1 MTNPTDPQDRE
12 ATPSEEGVETT
23 PAPVAEEV
31 APPAEAAA
39 SAPADADAEGAADAG
54 DDADA
59 EGDDAGGEGDA
70 EHGAEAGE
78 AGGTKKK
85 RRRKRKKK
93 GAAAPMD
100 PAKAAQVPFLRYF
113 EGTAGAKRHAF
124 AVGEIVAGR
133 VERVEAGV
141 AVLDLFGKAMA
152 VMDALEP
159 LEIAELP
166 ELPAPHGDT
175 SADDLASAAEAVHAE
190 AEAAADEATS
200 AGSVEAATAEEPPAA
215 PEPVA
220 EAPAAPEAAAE
231 TSPATEAASAT
242 ADGPEA
248 ADAPET
254 AAEGAAA
261 PAEAA
266 TAEAPAED
274 KPAIPLVSEQP
285 KAEAPPALGTI
296 FRGRV
301 GAVSESGH
309 IAIMNRAVD
318 RSVAKAAIRAA
329 QDERR
334 RVEGLVY
341 GFNRGGFDVLIE
353 GIRAFCPASGMALV
367 AIDDPHDY
375 LGQKVEFTVPPSK
388 GGKSIVVSRR
398 TVLEKELRRAAK
410 ERLKTLAIGE
420 VLDGVITQVR
430 DYGLLVDIGEGVEG
444 LVHQSEVSWSRGTRP
459 GDVGRPGDNVKV
471 KVLRVQPITRKE
483 RHGRVSLSLRACLPD
498 PWDEH
503 KDVVR
508 EGHAQKATVVRTTE
522 FGAFM
527 KLAPGIEGLLHISE
541 LGGKDVK
548 HAKQVVEEGEELAV
562 IVERVDREQ
571 RRISLSRLS
580 QSDTEKLEAGQAD
593 QIVSAR
599 PPKQGAHVFVIIE
612 RVEHHGIL
620 AQVEGVAGRR
630 GRAYIPNREL
640 ADDGG
645 DRRKTFAPGARV
657 EVKVVAV
664 ERDGGL
670 KCSVRARLQD
680 EERKA
685 VKDYRREAA
694 RQGFGTFGDL
704 LRQKLGGDRS

>member
-1 MTNPTDPQDRE
+1 MTNETDPRDSE
-12 ATPSEEGVETT
+12 ATQPEAGADAVPAEPG
-23 PAPVAEEV
+23 APVG
-31 APPAEAAA
+31 AAA
-39 SAPADADAEGAADAG
+39 QAAEPVTTEGGASPESPEGGESETSESEGGEPDAD
-54 DDADA
+54 
-59 EGDDAGGEGDA
+59 
-70 EHGAEAGE
+70 AEAGE
-78 AGGTKKK
+78 AEGEGEGKGEGGKKK

-93 GAAAPMD
+93 GAAPLD

-113 EGTAGAKRHAF
+113 EGGAAAKRHAF

-133 VERVEAGV
+133 VERVEHGV

-166 ELPAPHGDT
+166 EPPVGHAET
-175 SADDLASAAEAVHAE
+175 SADDLASAAAAVDEE
-190 AEAAADEATS
+190 AEAAASEVTS
-200 AGSVEAATAEEPPAA
+200 AGEVEAPAAAEEAAPAA
-215 PEPVA
+215 EDATVEPAEVVPVVPA
-220 EAPAAPEAAAE
+220 EAAAPEAA
-231 TSPATEAASAT
+231 PVEAA
-242 ADGPEA
+242 
-248 ADAPET
+248 
-254 AAEGAAA
+254 AEEAA
-261 PAEAA
+261 PAAEP
-266 TAEAPAED
+266 AEAP
-274 KPAIPLVSEQP
+274 KPAVPPISAQP
-285 KAEAPPALGTI
+285 MAEAPPAPGSI

-301 GAVSESGH
+301 GAVAESGH

-318 RSVAKAAIRAA
+318 RSVAKAVIREA
-329 QDERR
+329 QEQRQR
-334 RVEGLVY
+334 IEGLVY

-367 AIDDPHDY
+367 PIEDPHDY

-398 TVLEKELRRAAK
+398 TVLEKELRKAAK
-410 ERLKTLAIGE
+410 ERLKTLEIGS

-444 LVHQSEVSWSRGTRP
+444 LVHQSEVSWTRGVRP
-459 GDVGRPGDNVKV
+459 GDVGKPGDQVKV

-503 KDVVR
+503 KDIVR

-541 LGGKDVK
+541 LGGKDLK
-548 HAKQVVEEGEELAV
+548 HAKLAVEEGEELPI

-580 QSDTEKLEAGQAD
+580 QSDAEKLEAGQAD
-593 QIVSAR
+593 QIVAAR

-645 DRRKTFAPGARV
+645 DRKRTFQPGARV
-657 EVKVVAV
+657 EVKVVSV

-670 KCSVRARLQD
+670 RCSVRARLQD
-680 EERKA
+680 EERRA

-704 LRQKLGGDRS
+704 LRQKLGGGQS